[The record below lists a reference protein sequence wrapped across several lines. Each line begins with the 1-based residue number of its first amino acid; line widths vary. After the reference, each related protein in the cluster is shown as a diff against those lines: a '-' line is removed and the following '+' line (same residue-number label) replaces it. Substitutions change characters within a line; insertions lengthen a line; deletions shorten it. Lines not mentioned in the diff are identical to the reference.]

1 MGIERYFL
9 NDFFTAYELNRLEKK
24 LAEERHS
31 SFEKRSEA
39 RKRVVSLE
47 DGLARVA
54 LLARSLADLCIAKG
68 ILTREELAAQLAATD
83 FADGAR
89 DQRLDP
95 EVALPGEE
103 KLADLAPIVPPPKPH
118 GNRGRRR

>member
-9 NDFFTAYELNRLEKK
+9 HDFFTAYELNHLEEQ
-24 LAEERHS
+24 LADERHRHVQ
-31 SFEKRSEA
+31 KRAEA
-39 RKRVVSLE
+39 RQRVVSLE

-54 LLARSLADLCIAKG
+54 LLARSLAELCIAKG
-68 ILTREELAAQLAATD
+68 VLTREELTAQLAATD

-103 KLADLAPIVPPPKPH
+103 KLADLSPIVPPPKPR
-118 GNRGRRR
+118 GKQGRRR